1 MDKLLALVT
10 ALLAAIERYLPTVAA
25 YFAGKGVVKGEQ
37 QKEALRQAKA
47 EQAFTQSI
55 DALHAALDDD
65 GLHDLATARAERLRL
80 RLKAR
85 AVDSSGGKD
94 D

>member
-10 ALLAAIERYLPTVAA
+10 ALLAALERYLPTVAA
-25 YFAGKGVVKGEQ
+25 YFAGKGVVKNEN
-37 QKEALRQAKA
+37 QKEALQQAKA
-47 EQAFTQSI
+47 DLEFTQRVDVVHSG
-55 DALHAALDDD
+55 LDDD
-65 GLHDLATARAERLRL
+65 GLHDLVSARAERIRL

-85 AVDSSGGKD
+85 AADPSGGKD

>member
-25 YFAGKGVVKGEQ
+25 YFAGKGIVKGEQ
-37 QKEALRQAKA
+37 QKEALQQAKA
-47 EQAFTQSI
+47 DLEHAQTI
-55 DALHAALDDD
+55 DAVHASLDDD
-65 GLHDLATARAERLRL
+65 GLQSKASATIERIKL

-85 AVDSSGGKD
+85 AANASGGQD

>member
-1 MDKLLALVT
+1 MDKLLAFVT
-10 ALLAAIERYLPTVAA
+10 ALLAAFERHFPAVAA

-65 GLHDLATARAERLRL
+65 GLRDLATARAKRL

-85 AVDSSGGKD
+85 AADPSGGKD